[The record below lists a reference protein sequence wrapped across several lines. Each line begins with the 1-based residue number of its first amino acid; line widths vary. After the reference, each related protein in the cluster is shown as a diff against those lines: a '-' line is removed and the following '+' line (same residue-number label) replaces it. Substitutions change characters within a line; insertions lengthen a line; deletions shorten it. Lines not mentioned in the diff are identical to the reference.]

1 MSIFKKITENPIVES
16 AKALQN
22 ATRTVNNLIS
32 LISDNKIS
40 NSVRDMLTGLRT
52 VITEKPNI
60 TSINH
65 YINHFLLKIDPENQP
80 IVIKELLEVFHERW
94 KNVDRKTAE
103 IANQNFDFENK
114 TVLLYGNDTNIQSLI
129 DLLNVNQ
136 KKVNVIQVVS
146 LQDKFGKEQA
156 TTVAAK
162 GIEVKV
168 IDDAGVGKFM
178 PEIDIILFGCDIIM
192 HETFITNSGA
202 HLIAA
207 AAKTYKVPVFV
218 LADSRKILN
227 KKYFPQ
233 SVLGTFIG
241 KEEKSGDEIWK
252 NPPENVQVVFNHIEE
267 VPNRLITKFILEK
280 EALTPHELI
289 EKIDKVLVTN
299 FF

>member
-1 MSIFKKITENPIVES
+1 MES
-16 AKALQN
+16 AKAFQN
-22 ATRTVNNLIS
+22 AMKTVNNLIS

-40 NSVRDMLTGLRT
+40 NSVREMLHGLRT
-52 VITEKPNI
+52 VIAEKPNI
-60 TSINH
+60 TSVNH

-103 IANQNFDFENK
+103 VASQTFDFENK
-114 TVLLYGNDTNIQSLI
+114 TIVLFGNDINIQSLI
-129 DLLNVNQ
+129 DLMNVKQQ
-136 KKVNVIQVVS
+136 KINLIQ
-146 LQDKFGKEQA
+146 LITNQDKFGKEQA
-156 TTVAAK
+156 AAIAAK
-162 GIEVKV
+162 GIAV
-168 IDDAGVGKFM
+168 IAIDSAGFGKIL
-178 PEIDIILFGCDIIM
+178 PEIDAILLGCDIIM
-192 HETFITNSGA
+192 HESFITNVGA
-202 HLIAA
+202 HLIVA
-207 AAKTYKVPVFV
+207 AAKTYKKPVFV

-252 NPPENVQVVFNHIEE
+252 NPPENVEVVYNYLEE
-267 VPNRLITKFILEK
+267 VPNHFITKFILEK
-280 EALTPHELI
+280 EALSPKELV